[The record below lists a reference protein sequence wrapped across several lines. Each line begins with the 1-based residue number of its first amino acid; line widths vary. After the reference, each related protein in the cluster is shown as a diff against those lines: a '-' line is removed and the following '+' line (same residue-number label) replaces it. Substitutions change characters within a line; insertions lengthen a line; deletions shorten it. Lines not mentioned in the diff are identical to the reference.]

1 MSRKSLQLI
10 TFIGAVCLALL
21 GSPCQSGAEP
31 VGNVA
36 AIEGNA
42 SLRRA
47 NENDFKKVVI
57 NEIVKISDMMQ
68 TDAGSK
74 LYLKFSESSHASM
87 GEDSEMYIFDSSVD
101 QQATFF
107 GSDVSAGSIRF
118 IKKLGETKPPSSYTV
133 TTPTAMIN
141 VDPAEKPAD
150 FVVTVHGPK
159 RTTVTVI
166 RGQIRVKNLSE
177 NLTQERLV
185 DSCKSVYVEEGK
197 EPSRPMGV
205 SSSRLRELIAI
216 TTIPNTL
223 NQEVPECEARH
234 VFKPEC
240 SRCTAWDGHR
250 CVPCEELGLA
260 CLKGRCVQ
268 LDCGP
273 CKVQWEDRCVPCK
286 ELGLVCDR
294 GRCVR
299 KGCPPCR
306 IWDGRRCVKCEDIG
320 RVCVDGRCVRPLECP
335 PCSFWNGRRCVGCAE
350 LGMLCIDGRCA
361 FRPCGPCEIR
371 RGGVCV
377 PCADL
382 GLRCVAGRCAVVIPV
397 EGQQNQPMPER
408 PIGVKPPLGPAIQQV
423 LPPALG
429 VVPPSVKPGMQPG
442 LEPPAG
448 SPEKPAKPGRP
459 EKPEKPGLVKPPAVG
474 AGKPEGSKKPIESGP
489 LQVEKPEKQINQER
503 PAIQKPGTIPNA
515 PKPLDTEAGPRPR
528 PMPEAPKLEQR
539 RENKPER
546 QKPASQIEQPR
557 TESRPSTGQERSAPE
572 VKSERKP
579 EQRIERSSTPPA
591 AARPEMKMER
601 SKPEHPSK
609 PAKDARGDDRK
620 ER

>member
-1 MSRKSLQLI
+1 MSRKSLPLI
-10 TFIGAVCLALL
+10 IFIGAAFVALFAL
-21 GSPCQSGAEP
+21 PCKSGAETIGH
-31 VGNVA
+31 VGAV
-36 AIEGNA
+36 EGNA

-47 NENDFKKVVI
+47 NENDFKKIVG
-57 NEIVKISDMMQ
+57 NEILKLSDMMQ
-68 TDAGSK
+68 TDTGSK

-87 GEDSEMYIFDSSVD
+87 GEDSEMYIFDSGID

-118 IKKLGETKPPSSYTV
+118 IKKLRETKPPSSYTV

-141 VDPAEKPAD
+141 VDPSEKPAD

-177 NLTQERLV
+177 NLTLERLV
-185 DSCKSVYVEEGK
+185 DSCKSVFVEEGK
-197 EPSRPMGV
+197 EPSRPVGV
-205 SSSRLRELIAI
+205 SGSKLRELIAI
-216 TTIPNTL
+216 TTIHNTL
-223 NQEVPECEARH
+223 NEEVPECEGRY

-240 SRCTAWDGHR
+240 SRCTAWDGNK
-250 CVPCEELGLA
+250 CVPCEDLGLA
-260 CLKGRCVQ
+260 CLRGRCVQ

-299 KGCPPCR
+299 KECPPCR
-306 IWDGRRCVKCEDIG
+306 IWDGRRCVKCEDLG
-320 RVCVDGRCVRPLECP
+320 RVCIDGRCVRPLECP

-361 FRPCGPCEIR
+361 FRPCDPCEIR

-397 EGQQNQPMPER
+397 EGQNQPAPER
-408 PIGVKPPLGPAIQQV
+408 PIGVRPPLGPAIPQA
-423 LPPALG
+423 LPPAMG
-429 VVPPSVKPGMQPG
+429 VAPPSVKPGRQPG
-442 LEPPAG
+442 LEPATG
-448 SPEKPAKPGRP
+448 TPEKPAKPGRP
-459 EKPEKPGLVKPPAVG
+459 EKPEKPGGVKPPTG
-474 AGKPEGSKKPIESGP
+474 GREKPEGTQKPHETGP
-489 LQVEKPEKQINQER
+489 LPSEKPEKPMNPER
-503 PAIQKPGTIPNA
+503 PALPKPGIVPNA
-515 PKPLDTEAGPRPR
+515 PKPLDTEPGPRPR

-557 TESRPSTGQERSAPE
+557 SESRPSAGQERLAPE
-572 VKSERKP
+572 IKSERKP
-579 EQRIERSSTPPA
+579 EHRIERSSTPPA
-591 AARPEMKMER
+591 TARPETRMER
-601 SKPEHPSK
+601 SRPDPSSK
-609 PAKDARGDDRK
+609 PARDAKDDDRK